1 MITDPI
7 ADMITR
13 IQNALMA
20 RHTKVVLPY
29 SKLKKSIADILV
41 QEGYVEAAALKD
53 SAPFAELEITLKY
66 IGKTPAVSGVKRV
79 SKPGRRLYAPA
90 NKIPRTLGGYGITI
104 ISTSKGIMA
113 DKQARKQNIGGE
125 LLCQIW

>member
-1 MITDPI
+1 MTDPI

-13 IQNALMA
+13 IKNALMA
-20 RHTKVVLPY
+20 GHAQIEFPH
-29 SKLKKSIADILV
+29 SKLKEAIAHILKS
-41 QEGYVEAAALKD
+41 EGYIGEVKINPTTPQAT
-53 SAPFAELEITLKY
+53 IVVQLKY
-66 IGKTPAVSGVKRV
+66 IDNNPAITGVKRL

-90 NKIPRTLGGYGITI
+90 KQLPKTLGGYGITI
-104 ISTSKGIMA
+104 ISTSKGVVT